1 MARDKYWIY
10 REPAEKDY
18 TQLIELCAK
27 RCPKCTFVMEY
38 PQQFG
43 KNCHQF
49 LASQKEHLIEV
60 ADQMEWPGTRLMGHS
75 ARVHWYRVTPKLIA
89 TLKAKVR
96 GLYEWVLPDLPEDLG
111 FYWPDGSPLLGTS
124 SHEQFAFVNL
134 SEQEFDEFSE
144 EVPDLRLNKLRPPR
158 VDW

>member
-1 MARDKYWIY
+1 
-10 REPAEKDY
+10 
-18 TQLIELCAK
+18 
-27 RCPKCTFVMEY
+27 
-38 PQQFG
+38 
-43 KNCHQF
+43 
-49 LASQKEHLIEV
+49 
-60 ADQMEWPGTRLMGHS
+60 MEWPGTRLMGHS